1 MEVPLK
7 LVRNNYQ
14 IVVAVNMVASLV
26 FDAGGLITK
35 KTDVLLSMKKLISIK
50 LLLLSKL
57 ERLQKRPGILILVQ
71 TSI

>member
-14 IVVAVNMVASLV
+14 IVVAVNVVASLV

-35 KTDVLLSMKKLISIK
+35 KTDVLLSMKKISIK